1 LIQTLGDGIPLLPVQ
16 ELRNRRGVQLTS
28 GNAEAAGGSVRQTE
42 NVVG

>member
-28 GNAEAAGGSVRQTE
+28 GNAEAASGSVRQTE
-42 NVVG
+42 KVVG